1 MKRSTLHAFTIVE
14 LIVAT
19 AVFAG
24 VTVALMTFSQT
35 SLRLFA
41 RNLSVNHSHEAV
53 RTADL
58 QMLRDLHDSASAF
71 RLMNFN
77 GTTYTD
83 LNPAVTT
90 DVDPLTQ
97 KFIST
102 RGNAVRFR
110 RLAGGP
116 YKITANTTPVS
127 TNLTVDFSVGTTLPY
142 VPQVGDKIVLPL
154 ISREFGITAVP
165 TVPTSGSRTGVV
177 TIDDTGGVGFTIDA
191 TTAGNVTT
199 AYCYREVAYS
209 VFGGTLRYHKNF
221 TSTNKTSFVQVR
233 DKVTSTQPFGLLYPT
248 ATAQVETAAL
258 RISLEAYDPNYTGR
272 RFSNGTATLQ
282 AVIPPLNIPTPIS
295 KTDYTP

>member
-19 AVFAG
+19 AVFSG
-24 VTVALMTFSQT
+24 VTIALMTFSQT

-53 RTADL
+53 RTSDL

-71 RLMNFN
+71 VLMNFN

-83 LNPAVTT
+83 LSPALTT

-97 KFIST
+97 RFISA

-116 YKITANTTPVS
+116 YKLTADTTPAS
-127 TNLTVDFSVGTTLPY
+127 TNLTFDFSVGTTLPY

-154 ISREFGITAVP
+154 IAREYTITAVP
-165 TVPTSGSRTGVV
+165 TVPTTGSRTGIV
-177 TIDDTGGVGFTIDA
+177 TANATGGIGFTIKPSV
-191 TTAGNVTT
+191 AGNVTT
-199 AYCYREVAYS
+199 AYFYREVAYS
-209 VFGGTLRYHKNF
+209 VYGGNLRYHKNF
-221 TSTNKTSFVQVR
+221 TSTNKTTFTLVR
-233 DKVTSTQPFGLLYPT
+233 DKVTSTQPFGLLSPI
-248 ATAQVETAAL
+248 AGEPPIPAL

-272 RFSNGTATLQ
+272 KFSNGTATLQ
-282 AVIPPLNIPTPIS
+282 AVIPPLTIPTAIS
-295 KTDYTP
+295 VTDYTP

>member
-19 AVFAG
+19 AVFSG
-24 VTVALMTFSQT
+24 VTIALMTFSQT

-53 RTADL
+53 RTSDL
-58 QMLRDLHDSASAF
+58 QMLRDLHDSASSF
-71 RLMNFN
+71 VLMNFN

-83 LNPAVTT
+83 LSPAFTT

-97 KFIST
+97 RFISD

-116 YKITANTTPVS
+116 YKLTANTTPAS
-127 TNLTVDFSVGTTLPY
+127 TNLTFDFSVGTALPY
-142 VPQVGDKIVLPL
+142 VPQVGDKVVFPL
-154 ISREFGITAVP
+154 ISREFNITAVP
-165 TVPTSGSRTGVV
+165 TVPTTGSRTGIV
-177 TIDDTGGVGFTIDA
+177 TVSGTSPLGFTIDT

-199 AYCYREVAYS
+199 GYFYREVAYS
-209 VFGGTLRYHKNF
+209 VFGGNLRYHKNF
-221 TSTNKTSFVQVR
+221 TSTNKTTSVPVR
-233 DKVTSTQPFGLLYPT
+233 DKVTSTRPFALLSPI
-248 ATAQVETAAL
+248 AGEPPIPAL

-282 AVIPPLNIPTPIS
+282 AVIPPLTIPTPIS
-295 KTDYTP
+295 ITDYTP

>member
-1 MKRSTLHAFTIVE
+1 MKRSLPAAFTLVE
-14 LIVAT
+14 LLVAT

-53 RTADL
+53 RTSDL

-71 RLMNFN
+71 VLMSFD

-83 LNPAVTT
+83 LSPAYTT

-97 KFIST
+97 RFISA

-116 YKITANTTPVS
+116 YKLTADTTPAS
-127 TNLTVDFSVGTTLPY
+127 TNLTFDFSVGTTLPY
-142 VPQVGDKIVLPL
+142 VPQVGDKVVLPL
-154 ISREFGITAVP
+154 ISREFIITAVP
-165 TVPTSGSRTGVV
+165 TVPTTGSRTGIV
-177 TIDDTGGVGFTIDA
+177 TVSGTSALGFTIKPSV
-191 TTAGNVTT
+191 AGNVTT
-199 AYCYREVAYS
+199 GYFYREVAYS
-209 VFGGTLRYHKNF
+209 VYGGSLRYHKNF
-221 TSTNKTSFVQVR
+221 TSTNKTTFVQVR
-233 DKVTSTQPFGLLYPT
+233 DKVTSTQPFGLLSPV
-248 ATAQVETAAL
+248 AGETPIPAL

-272 RFSNGTATLQ
+272 KFSNGTATLQ
-282 AVIPPLNIPTPIS
+282 AVIPPLTIPTAIS
-295 KTDYTP
+295 ITDYTP